1 MSDPLNDPAVRRKVA
16 VLRHVDEVRSN
27 VAMTCRYFGI
37 SRQLYY
43 TWLRRYRAEG
53 LVRQPQLVIFE
64 ALSLVVALFR
74 SCLVDPSPG
83 GPVVGVVARVDGVAQ
98 GGPEAPD
105 FVAGQG
111 NEVLDVACGVP
122 F

>member
-1 MSDPLNDPAVRRKVA
+1 MLSICPEPLLKNSVCASLRAHGIYYRCPVRTLA
-16 VLRHVDEVRSN
+16 PNSPVLAQH
-27 VAMTCRYFGI
+27 
-37 SRQLYY
+37 
-43 TWLRRYRAEG
+43 
-53 LVRQPQLVIFE
+53 LVRQPHLVIFE

-111 NEVLDVACGVP
+111 NQVLDAACGAP

>member
-1 MSDPLNDPAVRRKVA
+1 M
-16 VLRHVDEVRSN
+16 
-27 VAMTCRYFGI
+27 
-37 SRQLYY
+37 
-43 TWLRRYRAEG
+43 
-53 LVRQPQLVIFE
+53 FE

-74 SCLVDPSPG
+74 ACLVGSSPG
-83 GPVVGVVARVDGVAQ
+83 GPVVGVLARVDGVVQ

-111 NEVLDVACGVP
+111 DQILVAAGGAP

>member
-1 MSDPLNDPAVRRKVA
+1 MRAAFHTEL
-16 VLRHVDEVRSN
+16 DELM
-27 VAMTCRYFGI
+27 AD
-37 SRQLYY
+37 
-43 TWLRRYRAEG
+43 
-53 LVRQPQLVIFE
+53 LVRQPHVVMFE

-74 SCLVDPSPG
+74 ACLVGSSPG
-83 GPVVGVVARVDGVAQ
+83 GPVVGVLARVDGVVQ

-111 NEVLDVACGVP
+111 DQILVAAGGAP

>member
-1 MSDPLNDPAVRRKVA
+1 MPPDVKMRKT
-16 VLRHVDEVRSN
+16 VDEIPASPMRV
-27 VAMTCRYFGI
+27 TE
-37 SRQLYY
+37 
-43 TWLRRYRAEG
+43 AENAFP
-53 LVRQPQLVIFE
+53 LVRQPHFVIFE

-111 NEVLDVACGVP
+111 NQVLDAACGAP

>member
-1 MSDPLNDPAVRRKVA
+1 VDTGRPHSLVTDP
-16 VLRHVDEVRSN
+16 
-27 VAMTCRYFGI
+27 
-37 SRQLYY
+37 
-43 TWLRRYRAEG
+43 
-53 LVRQPQLVIFE
+53 LVRQPHLVMFE

-83 GPVVGVVARVDGVAQ
+83 GPVVGVVARVGGVAQ
-98 GGPEAPD
+98 SGPEAPD

-111 NEVLDVACGVP
+111 NQVLDADCGAP